1 MTISLLRRLLP
12 VMACAVLG
20 ALLVA
25 CGPSSPAG
33 RWQQEGNPNAGLE
46 IREGGQF
53 QGELG
58 ATGNPR
64 VRLEGTWKASGTDV
78 TFTVGGALGQSF
90 PNLVLEGKMQG
101 DVMTITPPSTVP
113 GLTGTITLRK
123 QAAQR

>member
-1 MTISLLRRLLP
+1 MTISLLRCLLT
-12 VMACAVLG
+12 VVVGAVLG

-25 CGPSSPAG
+25 CAPGSPAG

-64 VRLEGTWKASGTDV
+64 VHLEGTWKASGADV
-78 TFTVGGALGQSF
+78 TFTVGGALGQAV
-90 PNLVLEGKMQG
+90 PNLVLLGKIQG
-101 DVMTITPPSTVP
+101 DVMTISPPSTVP
-113 GLTGTITLRK
+113 ELTGTVTLRR